1 MGITIHSLDIENVK
15 RVKAVSL
22 TPAAKGL
29 TVIGG
34 KNGAGKTTVLD
45 AIVWALGG
53 EKYRPSEAQRDGSM
67 TPPHIRITLSNGL
80 VVERKGKNSA
90 LTVTDPSGKKAGQQL
105 LNEFISQ
112 LALDLPRFMQANA
125 KEKADTLLQILG
137 IGPQLRALDDEIA
150 RIYNQRTT
158 VGQIRD
164 QKAAHAAELP
174 EYADAPAEEISVA
187 ELLNRHKSI
196 LARNAEN
203 EKNRNA
209 LTHMKGQED
218 LLRAQIKEMT
228 EKLNAKIREQNEL
241 LAAIR
246 EAERTVAELRDENT
260 AEIEKDIENIE
271 QTNAQVRANLTKE
284 HAQAE
289 ADDEAERYKQLT
301 RTIED
306 KRADR
311 MRLLEGADLPL
322 PGLTVED
329 GELKYNGHSWDCMS
343 GSEQLR
349 VATAIVRRL
358 NPACGFVLLDKLEQM
373 DEETLI
379 GFGSWLE
386 AEGLQAIAT
395 RVSTGSECQVIIENG
410 MVKGADEP
418 DELPKWKKG
427 EF

>member
-67 TPPHIRITLSNGL
+67 TPPHIKISLSNGL
-80 VVERKGKNSA
+80 TVERKGKNAA

-112 LALDLPRFMQANA
+112 LALDLPKFLQANA

-150 RIYNQRTT
+150 RIYAQRTT

-174 EYADAPAEEISVA
+174 EYADAPDEEISVSELSHQLTEALKNNASNIAWRDKLAADQRRA
-187 ELLNRHKSI
+187 EELQ
-196 LARNAEN
+196 A
-203 EKNRNA
+203 A
-209 LTHMKGQED
+209 LTA
-218 LLRAQIKEMT
+218 LRAS
-228 EKLNAKIREQNEL
+228 
-241 LAAIR
+241 
-246 EAERTVAELRDENT
+246 
-260 AEIEKDIENIE
+260 IE
-271 QTNAQVRANLTKE
+271 QTQARVDAAVDIDVTAIQDDIERAEEINSKVRANLTKE

-289 ADDEAERYKQLT
+289 ADAEAERYKQLT

-349 VATAIVRRL
+349 VATAIVRKIK
-358 NPACGFVLLDKLEQM
+358 PECGFVLLDKLEQM

-386 AEGLQAIAT
+386 HEGLQAIAT
-395 RVSTGSECQVIIENG
+395 RVSTGSECTIIIEDG
-410 MVKGADEP
+410 AVKSSDEP

>member
-80 VVERKGKNSA
+80 IVERKGKNSA
-90 LTVTDPSGKKAGQQL
+90 LTVTDSSGKKAGQQL

-112 LALDLPRFMQANA
+112 LALDLPKFLQANA

-174 EYADAPAEEISVA
+174 EYADAPAEEISVTELSHQLTEALKNNASNIAWRDKLAADQRRAEELQA
-187 ELLNRHKSI
+187 ELT
-196 LARNAEN
+196 
-203 EKNRNA
+203 A
-209 LTHMKGQED
+209 LM
-218 LLRAQIKEMT
+218 AS
-228 EKLNAKIREQNEL
+228 
-241 LAAIR
+241 
-246 EAERTVAELRDENT
+246 
-260 AEIEKDIENIE
+260 IE
-271 QTNAQVRANLTKE
+271 QTKARVDAAVDIDVTAIQDDIERAEELNSKVRANLTKE

-289 ADDEAERYKQLT
+289 ADAEAERYKQLT

-349 VATAIVRRL
+349 VATAIVRKIK
-358 NPACGFVLLDKLEQM
+358 PECGFVLLDKLEQM

-379 GFGSWLE
+379 GFGSWLDH
-386 AEGLQAIAT
+386 EGLQAIAT
-395 RVSTGSECQVIIENG
+395 RVSTGSECTIVIENG
-410 MVKGADEP
+410 TVKGADEP
-418 DELPKWKKG
+418 DERPKWKKG

>member
-22 TPAAKGL
+22 TPSPAGL

-112 LALDLPRFMQANA
+112 LALDLPRFLQTNA

-174 EYADAPAEEISVA
+174 EYADAPDEEISVS
-187 ELLNRHKSI
+187 ELSHQLTEALKN
-196 LARNAEN
+196 NAAN
-203 EKNRNA
+203 IAWR
-209 LTHMKGQED
+209 
-218 LLRAQIKEMT
+218 
-228 EKLNAKIREQNEL
+228 EKLVADMKKADEL
-241 LAAIR
+241 QK
-246 EAERTVAELRDENT
+246 ELT
-260 AEIEKDIENIE
+260 ALMASIE
-271 QTNAQVRANLTKE
+271 QTQARVDAAVDIDVTAIQDDIERAEEVNAKVRANLTKE

-289 ADDEAERYKQLT
+289 ADNEAERYKSLT
-301 RTIED
+301 QAIEQ
-306 KRADR
+306 KRSDR
-311 MRLLEGADLPL
+311 MKLLEGADLPL

-358 NPACGFVLLDKLEQM
+358 NPACGFVLLDRLEQM

-386 AEGLQAIAT
+386 DEGLQAIAT
-395 RVSTGSECQVIIENG
+395 RVSTGSECQVIIEDG
-410 MVKGADEP
+410 MVKGANEP

>member
-22 TPAAKGL
+22 TPSPAGL

-80 VVERKGKNSA
+80 VVERKGKNAA
-90 LTVTDPSGKKAGQQL
+90 LTVTDPSGRKAGQQL

-112 LALDLPRFMQANA
+112 LALDLPRFLQANA

-174 EYADAPAEEISVA
+174 EYADAPGEEISVS
-187 ELLNRHKSI
+187 ELSHQLTEALKI
-196 LARNAEN
+196 NAAN
-203 EKNRNA
+203 IAWR
-209 LTHMKGQED
+209 
-218 LLRAQIKEMT
+218 
-228 EKLNAKIREQNEL
+228 EKLVADMKKADEL
-241 LAAIR
+241 QK
-246 EAERTVAELRDENT
+246 ELT
-260 AEIEKDIENIE
+260 ALMASIE
-271 QTNAQVRANLTKE
+271 QTQSRVDAAVDIDVTVIQNDIERAEEINAKVRANLTKE

-289 ADDEAERYKQLT
+289 AEAEAERYKTLT
-301 RTIED
+301 QAIEQKRSDRT
-306 KRADR
+306 K
-311 MRLLEGADLPL
+311 LLEGADLPL

-358 NPACGFVLLDKLEQM
+358 NPACGFVLLDRLEQM

-386 AEGLQAIAT
+386 DEGLQAIAT
-395 RVSTGSECQVIIENG
+395 RVSTGSECQVIIEDG
-410 MVKGADEP
+410 MVKGANEP

>member
-22 TPAAKGL
+22 TPSPAGL

-112 LALDLPRFMQANA
+112 LALDLPRFLQANA

-174 EYADAPAEEISVA
+174 EYANAPGEEISVS
-187 ELLNRHKSI
+187 ELSHQLTEALKN
-196 LARNAEN
+196 NASN
-203 EKNRNA
+203 IAWR
-209 LTHMKGQED
+209 
-218 LLRAQIKEMT
+218 
-228 EKLNAKIREQNEL
+228 EKLVADMKKADEL
-241 LAAIR
+241 QK
-246 EAERTVAELRDENT
+246 ELT
-260 AEIEKDIENIE
+260 TLMASIE
-271 QTNAQVRANLTKE
+271 QTQARVDAAVDIDVTAIQDDIERAEEINAKVRANLTKE
-284 HAQAE
+284 HAQAD
-289 ADDEAERYKQLT
+289 ADAEAERYKALT
-301 RTIED
+301 QAIEQ
-306 KRADR
+306 KRSDR
-311 MRLLEGADLPL
+311 MKLLEGADLPL

-358 NPACGFVLLDKLEQM
+358 NPACGFVLLDRLEQM

-386 AEGLQAIAT
+386 DEGLQAIAT
-395 RVSTGSECQVIIENG
+395 RVSTGSECQVIIEDG

>member
-22 TPAAKGL
+22 KPSPAGL

-112 LALDLPRFMQANA
+112 LALDLPRFLQANA

-174 EYADAPAEEISVA
+174 EYADAPGEEISVSELSHQLTEALKNNAANIAWRDKLAADQRRAEELQA
-187 ELLNRHKSI
+187 ELT
-196 LARNAEN
+196 
-203 EKNRNA
+203 A
-209 LTHMKGQED
+209 LM
-218 LLRAQIKEMT
+218 AS
-228 EKLNAKIREQNEL
+228 
-241 LAAIR
+241 
-246 EAERTVAELRDENT
+246 
-260 AEIEKDIENIE
+260 IE
-271 QTNAQVRANLTKE
+271 QTQAHVDAAVDIDVTAIQNDIERAEEINAKVRANLTKE

-289 ADDEAERYKQLT
+289 ADAEAERYKQLT

-379 GFGSWLE
+379 GFGAWLE
-386 AEGLQAIAT
+386 SEGLQAIAT
-395 RVSTGSECQVIIENG
+395 RVSTGAECTIIIEDG
-410 MVKGADEP
+410 AVKGDDMP

-427 EF
+427 EY

>member
-80 VVERKGKNSA
+80 IVERKGKNSA

-112 LALDLPRFMQANA
+112 LALDLPKFLQANA

-158 VGQIRD
+158 TRQIRD

-174 EYADAPAEEISVA
+174 EYADAPDEEISVSELSHQLTEALKNNASNIAWRDKLAADQRRAEELQA
-187 ELLNRHKSI
+187 ELT
-196 LARNAEN
+196 
-203 EKNRNA
+203 A
-209 LTHMKGQED
+209 LM
-218 LLRAQIKEMT
+218 AS
-228 EKLNAKIREQNEL
+228 
-241 LAAIR
+241 
-246 EAERTVAELRDENT
+246 
-260 AEIEKDIENIE
+260 IE
-271 QTNAQVRANLTKE
+271 QTQARVDAAVDIDVTAIQDDIERAEEVNAKVRANLTKE

-289 ADDEAERYKQLT
+289 ADAEAERYKQLT
-301 RTIED
+301 RAIED

-349 VATAIVRRL
+349 VATAIVRKIK
-358 NPACGFVLLDKLEQM
+358 PECGFVLLDKLEQM

-386 AEGLQAIAT
+386 KEGLQAIAT
-395 RVSTGSECQVIIENG
+395 RVSTGTECQVIIENG

>member
-80 VVERKGKNSA
+80 IVERKGKNSA

-112 LALDLPRFMQANA
+112 LALDLPRFLQANA

-174 EYADAPAEEISVA
+174 EYADAPDEEISVTELSHQLTEALKNNASNIAWRDKLTADQRRAEELQA
-187 ELLNRHKSI
+187 ELT
-196 LARNAEN
+196 
-203 EKNRNA
+203 A
-209 LTHMKGQED
+209 LM
-218 LLRAQIKEMT
+218 AS
-228 EKLNAKIREQNEL
+228 
-241 LAAIR
+241 
-246 EAERTVAELRDENT
+246 
-260 AEIEKDIENIE
+260 IE
-271 QTNAQVRANLTKE
+271 QTQSRVDAAVDIDVTAIQDDIERAEEVNAKVRANLTKE
-284 HAQAE
+284 HAQTE
-289 ADDEAERYKQLT
+289 ADAEAERYKQLT

-358 NPACGFVLLDKLEQM
+358 NPACDFVLLDKLEQM

-386 AEGLQAIAT
+386 HEGLQAIAT
-395 RVSTGSECQVIIENG
+395 RVSTGSECTIIIENG
-410 MVKGADEP
+410 TVKGADEP

>member
-112 LALDLPRFMQANA
+112 LALDLPKFLQANA

-174 EYADAPAEEISVA
+174 EYADAPAEEISVTELSHQLTEALKNNASNIAWRDKLAADQRRAEELQA
-187 ELLNRHKSI
+187 EL
-196 LARNAEN
+196 
-203 EKNRNA
+203 
-209 LTHMKGQED
+209 
-218 LLRAQIKEMT
+218 
-228 EKLNAKIREQNEL
+228 
-241 LAAIR
+241 
-246 EAERTVAELRDENT
+246 T
-260 AEIEKDIENIE
+260 AVMASIE
-271 QTNAQVRANLTKE
+271 QTTARVDAAVDIDVTAIQDDIERAEELNSKVRANLTKE

-289 ADDEAERYKQLT
+289 ADAEAERYKQLT
-301 RTIED
+301 RAIED

-349 VATAIVRRL
+349 VATAIVRKIK
-358 NPACGFVLLDKLEQM
+358 PECGFVLLDKLEQM

-379 GFGSWLE
+379 GFGSWLDH
-386 AEGLQAIAT
+386 EGLQAIAT
-395 RVSTGSECQVIIENG
+395 RVSTGSECTIVIENG
-410 MVKGADEP
+410 TVKGADEP

>member
-22 TPAAKGL
+22 TPSPAGL

-80 VVERKGKNSA
+80 IVERKGKTSA

-112 LALDLPRFMQANA
+112 LALDLPRFLQANA
-125 KEKADTLLQILG
+125 KEKANTLLQILG

-174 EYADAPAEEISVA
+174 EYADAPADEISIDDLSQLLAGALRNNA
-187 ELLNRHKSI
+187 ENDRLRTK
-196 LARNAEN
+196 LAEDLRKADELQKQITTLMAEIEATQIRVEAAVDIDTATIENDIRNAE
-203 EKNRNA
+203 A
-209 LTHMKGQED
+209 
-218 LLRAQIKEMT
+218 I
-228 EKLNAKIREQNEL
+228 NAK
-241 LAAIR
+241 
-246 EAERTVAELRDENT
+246 
-260 AEIEKDIENIE
+260 
-271 QTNAQVRANLTKE
+271 VRANLMKD
-284 HAQAE
+284 HALAE
-289 ADDEAERYKQLT
+289 AEAEAERYKTLT
-301 RTIED
+301 QAIEK
-306 KRADR
+306 KRDER
-311 MRLLEGADLPL
+311 MKLLEGADLPL

-379 GFGSWLE
+379 GFGAWLE
-386 AEGLQAIAT
+386 DEGLQAIAT
-395 RVSTGSECQVIIENG
+395 RVSTGSECTIIIENG
-410 MVKGADEP
+410 TVKGSDEP

>member
-80 VVERKGKNSA
+80 IVERKGKNAA

-112 LALDLPRFMQANA
+112 LALDLPKFLQANA

-174 EYADAPAEEISVA
+174 EYADAPDEEISVS
-187 ELLNRHKSI
+187 ELSHQLTEALKN
-196 LARNAEN
+196 NAAN
-203 EKNRNA
+203 IAWR
-209 LTHMKGQED
+209 
-218 LLRAQIKEMT
+218 
-228 EKLNAKIREQNEL
+228 EKLVADMKKADEL
-241 LAAIR
+241 QK
-246 EAERTVAELRDENT
+246 ELT
-260 AEIEKDIENIE
+260 ALMASIE
-271 QTNAQVRANLTKE
+271 QTQARIDAAVDVDVTAIQDDIERAEAINAQVRANLTKE

-289 ADDEAERYKQLT
+289 ADAEAERYKQLT

-311 MRLLEGADLPL
+311 MRLLKGADLPL

-329 GELKYNGHSWDCMS
+329 GELKYNGHSWDCLS

-386 AEGLQAIAT
+386 HEGLQAIAT
-395 RVSTGSECQVIIENG
+395 RVSTGAECTIIIEDG
-410 MVKGADEP
+410 TVKGADEP

>member
-112 LALDLPRFMQANA
+112 LALDLPKFLQANA

-174 EYADAPAEEISVA
+174 EYADAPAEEISVTELSHQLTEALKNNASNIAWRDKLAADQRRAEELQA
-187 ELLNRHKSI
+187 ELT
-196 LARNAEN
+196 
-203 EKNRNA
+203 A
-209 LTHMKGQED
+209 LM
-218 LLRAQIKEMT
+218 AS
-228 EKLNAKIREQNEL
+228 
-241 LAAIR
+241 
-246 EAERTVAELRDENT
+246 
-260 AEIEKDIENIE
+260 IE
-271 QTNAQVRANLTKE
+271 QTQAHVDAAVDIDVTAIQNDIERAEEINAKVRANLTKE

-289 ADDEAERYKQLT
+289 ADAEAERYKQLT

-349 VATAIVRRL
+349 VATAIVRKIK
-358 NPACGFVLLDKLEQM
+358 PECGFVLLDKLEQM

-379 GFGSWLE
+379 GFGSWLDH
-386 AEGLQAIAT
+386 EGLQAIAT
-395 RVSTGSECQVIIENG
+395 RVSTGSECTIVIENG
-410 MVKGADEP
+410 TVKGADEP

>member
-1 MGITIHSLDIENVK
+1 MGITIHSLDIENLK

-22 TPAAKGL
+22 TPSPAGL

-80 VVERKGKNSA
+80 IVERKGKNSA

-112 LALDLPRFMQANA
+112 LALDLPRFLQANA

-174 EYADAPAEEISVA
+174 EYADAPDEEISVS
-187 ELLNRHKSI
+187 ELSHQLTEALKN
-196 LARNAEN
+196 NASN
-203 EKNRNA
+203 IAWR
-209 LTHMKGQED
+209 
-218 LLRAQIKEMT
+218 
-228 EKLNAKIREQNEL
+228 EKLVADMKKADEL
-241 LAAIR
+241 QK
-246 EAERTVAELRDENT
+246 ELT
-260 AEIEKDIENIE
+260 ALMASIE
-271 QTNAQVRANLTKE
+271 QTQSRVDAAVDVDVTAIQDDIERAEEINAKVRANLTKE

-289 ADDEAERYKQLT
+289 ADAEAERYKALT
-301 RTIED
+301 QAIEQ
-306 KRADR
+306 KRSDR
-311 MRLLEGADLPL
+311 MKLLEGADLPL

-373 DEETLI
+373 DEDTLI
-379 GFGSWLE
+379 GFGAWLE
-386 AEGLQAIAT
+386 EEGLQAIAT
-395 RVSTGSECQVIIENG
+395 RVSTGSECTIIIEDG
-410 MVKGADEP
+410 TVKGSDEP

>member
-22 TPAAKGL
+22 TPSPAGL

-90 LTVTDPSGKKAGQQL
+90 LTVTDPSGRKAGQQL

-112 LALDLPRFMQANA
+112 LALDLPRFLQANA

-174 EYADAPAEEISVA
+174 EYADAPSEEISVV
-187 ELLNRHKSI
+187 ELSHQLTEALKN
-196 LARNAEN
+196 NASN
-203 EKNRNA
+203 IAWR
-209 LTHMKGQED
+209 
-218 LLRAQIKEMT
+218 
-228 EKLNAKIREQNEL
+228 EKLVADMRQADELQKELTALMASIEETKARVDAAVDIDVTAIQNDIERAEEINAK
-241 LAAIR
+241 
-246 EAERTVAELRDENT
+246 
-260 AEIEKDIENIE
+260 
-271 QTNAQVRANLTKE
+271 VRANLSKE

-289 ADDEAERYKQLT
+289 ADAEAERYKALT
-301 RTIED
+301 QAIEQ
-306 KRADR
+306 KRSDR
-311 MRLLEGADLPL
+311 MKLLEGADLPL

-329 GELKYNGHSWDCMS
+329 GELKFNNHSWDCMS

-358 NPACGFVLLDKLEQM
+358 NPACGFVLLDRLEQM

-395 RVSTGSECQVIIENG
+395 RVSTGAECQVIIENG

>member
-112 LALDLPRFMQANA
+112 LALDLPKFLQANA

-158 VGQIRD
+158 AGQIRD

-174 EYADAPAEEISVA
+174 EYADAPDEEISVSELSHQLTEALKNNASNIAWRDKLAADQRRAEELQA
-187 ELLNRHKSI
+187 ELT
-196 LARNAEN
+196 
-203 EKNRNA
+203 A
-209 LTHMKGQED
+209 LM
-218 LLRAQIKEMT
+218 AS
-228 EKLNAKIREQNEL
+228 
-241 LAAIR
+241 
-246 EAERTVAELRDENT
+246 
-260 AEIEKDIENIE
+260 IE
-271 QTNAQVRANLTKE
+271 QTQARVDAAVDIDVTAIQDDIERAEEVNAKVRANLTKE

-289 ADDEAERYKQLT
+289 ADAEAERYKQLT
-301 RTIED
+301 RAIED

-386 AEGLQAIAT
+386 HEGLQAIAT
-395 RVSTGSECQVIIENG
+395 RVSTGSECTIIIENG
-410 MVKGADEP
+410 TVKGADEP

>member
-112 LALDLPRFMQANA
+112 LALDLPKFLQANA

-164 QKAAHAAELP
+164 QKLAYASELP
-174 EYADAPAEEISVA
+174 EYADAPAEEISVTELSHQLTEALKNNASNIAWRDKLAADQRRAEKLQA
-187 ELLNRHKSI
+187 ELTALMASI
-196 LARNAEN
+196 KQTQARI
-203 EKNRNA
+203 
-209 LTHMKGQED
+209 D
-218 LLRAQIKEMT
+218 
-228 EKLNAKIREQNEL
+228 
-241 LAAIR
+241 AA
-246 EAERTVAELRDENT
+246 VDVDVT
-260 AEIEKDIENIE
+260 AIQDDIERAEAI
-271 QTNAQVRANLTKE
+271 NAQVRANLTKE

-289 ADDEAERYKQLT
+289 ADAEAERYKQLT

-329 GELKYNGHSWDCMS
+329 GELKYNGHSWDCLS

-386 AEGLQAIAT
+386 HEGLQAIAT
-395 RVSTGSECQVIIENG
+395 RVSTGAECTIIIEDG
-410 MVKGADEP
+410 AVKGADEP

>member
-22 TPAAKGL
+22 TPSPAGL

-112 LALDLPRFMQANA
+112 LALDLPRFLQANA

-164 QKAAHAAELP
+164 QKTAHAAELP
-174 EYADAPAEEISVA
+174 EYADAPGEEISVS
-187 ELLNRHKSI
+187 ELSHQLTEALKN
-196 LARNAEN
+196 NASNIAWRDKLVADMRRADELQK
-203 EKNRNA
+203 ELTA
-209 LTHMKGQED
+209 LM
-218 LLRAQIKEMT
+218 AS
-228 EKLNAKIREQNEL
+228 
-241 LAAIR
+241 
-246 EAERTVAELRDENT
+246 
-260 AEIEKDIENIE
+260 IE
-271 QTNAQVRANLTKE
+271 QTQARVDAAVDIDVTAIQNDIERAEEINSKVRANLSKE

-289 ADDEAERYKQLT
+289 ADDEAERYKALT
-301 RTIED
+301 QAIEQ
-306 KRADR
+306 KRSDR
-311 MRLLEGADLPL
+311 MKLLEGADLPL

-358 NPACGFVLLDKLEQM
+358 NPACGFVLLDRLEQM

-386 AEGLQAIAT
+386 DEGLQAIAT
-395 RVSTGSECQVIIENG
+395 RVSTGSECTIVIENG
-410 MVKGADEP
+410 TVKGADEP

>member
-80 VVERKGKNSA
+80 IVERKGKNAA

-112 LALDLPRFMQANA
+112 LALDLPKFLQANA

-174 EYADAPAEEISVA
+174 EYADAPGEEISVTELSHQLTEALKNNASNIAWRDKLAADQRRAEELQA
-187 ELLNRHKSI
+187 ELTALMASI
-196 LARNAEN
+196 KQTQARI
-203 EKNRNA
+203 
-209 LTHMKGQED
+209 D
-218 LLRAQIKEMT
+218 
-228 EKLNAKIREQNEL
+228 
-241 LAAIR
+241 AA
-246 EAERTVAELRDENT
+246 VDVDVT
-260 AEIEKDIENIE
+260 AIQDDIERAEAI
-271 QTNAQVRANLTKE
+271 NAQVRANLTKE

-289 ADDEAERYKQLT
+289 ADAEAERYKQLT

-311 MRLLEGADLPL
+311 MRLLKGADLPL

-329 GELKYNGHSWDCMS
+329 GELKYNGHSWDCLS

-386 AEGLQAIAT
+386 HEGLQAIAT
-395 RVSTGSECQVIIENG
+395 RVSTGAECTIIIEDG
-410 MVKGADEP
+410 TVKGADEP

>member
-22 TPAAKGL
+22 TPSPAGL

-112 LALDLPRFMQANA
+112 LALDLPRFLQANA

-174 EYADAPAEEISVA
+174 EYADAPGEEISVS
-187 ELLNRHKSI
+187 ELSHQLTEALKN
-196 LARNAEN
+196 NASN
-203 EKNRNA
+203 IAWR
-209 LTHMKGQED
+209 
-218 LLRAQIKEMT
+218 
-228 EKLNAKIREQNEL
+228 EKLVADMKKADEL
-241 LAAIR
+241 QK
-246 EAERTVAELRDENT
+246 ELTELM
-260 AEIEKDIENIE
+260 ASIE
-271 QTNAQVRANLTKE
+271 QTQARVDAAVDIDVTAIQDDIERAEEINAKVRANLTKE
-284 HAQAE
+284 HAQAD
-289 ADDEAERYKQLT
+289 ADAEAERYKALT
-301 RTIED
+301 QAIEQ
-306 KRADR
+306 KRSDR
-311 MRLLEGADLPL
+311 MKLLEGADLPL

-386 AEGLQAIAT
+386 DEGLQAIAT
-395 RVSTGSECQVIIENG
+395 RVSTGAECTIILSEGVIENQEDD
-410 MVKGADEP
+410 AII
-418 DELPKWKKG
+418 PKWQKG
-427 EF
+427 VF

>member
-22 TPAAKGL
+22 TPSPAGL

-112 LALDLPRFMQANA
+112 LALDLPRFLQANA

-174 EYADAPAEEISVA
+174 EYADAPGEEISVS
-187 ELLNRHKSI
+187 ELSHQLTEALKN
-196 LARNAEN
+196 NASN
-203 EKNRNA
+203 IAWR
-209 LTHMKGQED
+209 
-218 LLRAQIKEMT
+218 
-228 EKLNAKIREQNEL
+228 EKLVADMKKADEL
-241 LAAIR
+241 QK
-246 EAERTVAELRDENT
+246 ELTELM
-260 AEIEKDIENIE
+260 ASIE
-271 QTNAQVRANLTKE
+271 QTQARVDAAVDIDVTAIQDDIERAEEINAKVRANLTKE
-284 HAQAE
+284 HAQAD
-289 ADDEAERYKQLT
+289 ADAEAERYKALT
-301 RTIED
+301 QAIEQ
-306 KRADR
+306 KRSDR
-311 MRLLEGADLPL
+311 MKLLEGADLPL

-395 RVSTGSECQVIIENG
+395 RVSTGAECTIILSEGVIENQEDD
-410 MVKGADEP
+410 AII
-418 DELPKWKKG
+418 PKWQKG
-427 EF
+427 VF

>member
-22 TPAAKGL
+22 TPSPAGL

-112 LALDLPRFMQANA
+112 LALDLPRFLQANA

-174 EYADAPAEEISVA
+174 EYADAPDEEISVSEFSHQLTEA
-187 ELLNRHKSI
+187 LKN
-196 LARNAEN
+196 NASN
-203 EKNRNA
+203 IAWR
-209 LTHMKGQED
+209 
-218 LLRAQIKEMT
+218 
-228 EKLNAKIREQNEL
+228 EKLVADMKKADEL
-241 LAAIR
+241 QK
-246 EAERTVAELRDENT
+246 ELT
-260 AEIEKDIENIE
+260 TLMASIE
-271 QTNAQVRANLTKE
+271 QTQARVDAAVDIDVTAIQDDIERAEEINAKVRANLTKE

-289 ADDEAERYKQLT
+289 ADAEAERYKALT
-301 RTIED
+301 QAIEQ
-306 KRADR
+306 KRSDR
-311 MRLLEGADLPL
+311 LKLLEGADLPL

-358 NPACGFVLLDKLEQM
+358 NPACGFVLLDRLEQM

-395 RVSTGSECQVIIENG
+395 RVSTGSECTIIIENG
-410 MVKGADEP
+410 TVKGSDEP

>member
-22 TPAAKGL
+22 TPSPAGL

-112 LALDLPRFMQANA
+112 LALDLPRFLQTNA

-174 EYADAPAEEISVA
+174 EYADAPGEEISVTELSHQLTEALKNNASNIAWRDKLAADQRRAEELQA
-187 ELLNRHKSI
+187 ELTALMASI
-196 LARNAEN
+196 KQTQARI
-203 EKNRNA
+203 
-209 LTHMKGQED
+209 D
-218 LLRAQIKEMT
+218 
-228 EKLNAKIREQNEL
+228 
-241 LAAIR
+241 AA
-246 EAERTVAELRDENT
+246 VDVDVT
-260 AEIEKDIENIE
+260 AIQDDIERAEAI
-271 QTNAQVRANLTKE
+271 NAQVRANLTKE

-289 ADDEAERYKQLT
+289 ADAEAERYKQLT

-311 MRLLEGADLPL
+311 MRLLKGADLPL

-329 GELKYNGHSWDCMS
+329 GELKYNGHSWDCLS

-386 AEGLQAIAT
+386 HEGLQAIAT
-395 RVSTGSECQVIIENG
+395 RVSTGAECTIIIEDG
-410 MVKGADEP
+410 TVKGADEP

>member
-80 VVERKGKNSA
+80 IVERKGKNAA

-112 LALDLPRFMQANA
+112 LALDLPKFLQANA

-174 EYADAPAEEISVA
+174 EYADAPGEEISVTELSHQLTEALKNNASNIAWRDKLAADQRRAEELQA
-187 ELLNRHKSI
+187 ELTALMASSR
-196 LARNAEN
+196 R
-203 EKNRNA
+203 RPA
-209 LTHMKGQED
+209 LTP
-218 LLRAQIKEMT
+218 LLISTLQQYKTISSAPRRST
-228 EKLNAKIREQNEL
+228 
-241 LAAIR
+241 
-246 EAERTVAELRDENT
+246 LR
-260 AEIEKDIENIE
+260 
-271 QTNAQVRANLTKE
+271 
-284 HAQAE
+284 
-289 ADDEAERYKQLT
+289 
-301 RTIED
+301 
-306 KRADR
+306 
-311 MRLLEGADLPL
+311 
-322 PGLTVED
+322 
-329 GELKYNGHSWDCMS
+329 
-343 GSEQLR
+343 SEP
-349 VATAIVRRL
+349 I
-358 NPACGFVLLDKLEQM
+358 
-373 DEETLI
+373 
-379 GFGSWLE
+379 
-386 AEGLQAIAT
+386 
-395 RVSTGSECQVIIENG
+395 
-410 MVKGADEP
+410 
-418 DELPKWKKG
+418 
-427 EF
+427 

>member
-22 TPAAKGL
+22 TPSPAGL

-80 VVERKGKNSA
+80 IVERKGKNSA

-112 LALDLPRFMQANA
+112 LALDLPRFLQANA

-174 EYADAPAEEISVA
+174 EYADAPGEEISVS
-187 ELLNRHKSI
+187 ELSHQLTEALKN
-196 LARNAEN
+196 NASN
-203 EKNRNA
+203 IAWR
-209 LTHMKGQED
+209 
-218 LLRAQIKEMT
+218 
-228 EKLNAKIREQNEL
+228 EKLVADMRRADEL
-241 LAAIR
+241 QK
-246 EAERTVAELRDENT
+246 ELT
-260 AEIEKDIENIE
+260 ALMASIE
-271 QTNAQVRANLTKE
+271 QTQARVDAAVDIDVTAIQNDIERAEEINAKVRANLTKE

-289 ADDEAERYKQLT
+289 ADAEAERYKALT
-301 RTIED
+301 QAIEQ
-306 KRADR
+306 KRSDR
-311 MRLLEGADLPL
+311 MKLLEGADLPL

-395 RVSTGSECQVIIENG
+395 RVSTGSECTIIIENG
-410 MVKGADEP
+410 TVKGSDEP

>member
-80 VVERKGKNSA
+80 IVERKGKNAA

-112 LALDLPRFMQANA
+112 LALDLPKFLQANA

-174 EYADAPAEEISVA
+174 EYADAPGEEISVTELSHQLTEALKNNASNIAWRDKLAADQRRAEELQA
-187 ELLNRHKSI
+187 ELSALMASI
-196 LARNAEN
+196 KQTQARI
-203 EKNRNA
+203 
-209 LTHMKGQED
+209 D
-218 LLRAQIKEMT
+218 
-228 EKLNAKIREQNEL
+228 
-241 LAAIR
+241 AA
-246 EAERTVAELRDENT
+246 VDVDVT
-260 AEIEKDIENIE
+260 AIQDDIERAEAI
-271 QTNAQVRANLTKE
+271 NAQVRANLTKE

-289 ADDEAERYKQLT
+289 ADAEAERYKQLT

-311 MRLLEGADLPL
+311 MRLLKGADLPL

-329 GELKYNGHSWDCMS
+329 GELKYNGHSWDCLS

-386 AEGLQAIAT
+386 HEGLQAIAT
-395 RVSTGSECQVIIENG
+395 RVSTGAECTIIIEDG
-410 MVKGADEP
+410 TVKGADEP